1 MFTGLVEFVGTLR
14 KLTRK
19 GAAGVLDVDLGLLA
33 SEVSLGESV
42 SVNGCCLTVCAKQP
56 ALVSFDLSP
65 ETLSRTTLASLKP
78 SALVNIERAMPADG
92 RFGGHIVQGHVDG
105 TGRIERIEKQADFA
119 VITFSAPS
127 AILDEMVVKGSVAV
141 DGISLTIASADS
153 GSFKVAVIPVT
164 IAGTNLRKASIGDQV
179 NIETDIIGKI
189 VKKQV
194 ARMVEGKG
202 ISAEKLADYGF

>member
-19 GAAGVLDVDLGLLA
+19 GAAGVLDIDLGPLA
-33 SEVSLGESV
+33 AEVSLGESV

-56 ALVSFDLSP
+56 PQVSFDLSP

-78 SALVNIERAMPADG
+78 SSLVNIERAMPASG

-105 TGRIERIEKQADFA
+105 TGRVERIEKQADFA

-164 IAGTNLRKASIGDQV
+164 IAGTNMRKASIGDQV

-202 ISAEKLADYGF
+202 LSAEKLADYGF